1 MKAKV
6 KYLSYVL
13 LFTLSLCVSSC
24 DGAGKNS
31 IVGKWETEEI
41 ELDLEALLGDY
52 LEDLSS
58 LPIDLVVKF
67 TCYVE
72 FSNDDTAK
80 FSIEFDPLTE
90 YLITEYFDTEFSFE
104 DIEGEYTY
112 DYDTKELMING
123 EILSSSCYVDGDEM
137 SMWINFLD
145 DVYPIYLSFTRVEE

>member
-1 MKAKV
+1 MTAKV
-6 KYLSYVL
+6 KKMVYVL
-13 LFTLSLCVSSC
+13 LFLLPLFGSSC

-67 TCYVE
+67 TCYAE
-72 FSNDDTAK
+72 FGNDDIAK

-90 YLITEYFDTEFSFE
+90 YLITEYFDTEFQLE
-104 DIEGEYTY
+104 DIQGEYSY
-112 DYDTKELMING
+112 DSDTKELMING
-123 EILSSSCYVDGDEM
+123 ELLSDRCYVSGDELE
-137 SMWINFLD
+137 MWINLFD
-145 DVYPIYLSFTRVEE
+145 DGYPMYLSFTRVEE